1 MGGYTRFLPPED
13 RSLMSQ
19 SQFEDQIATMMGGR
33 SAELMVF
40 DEVTTGASSDLE
52 RSTDTARQM
61 VTRYGMSRKLGPRTF
76 GKTEQL
82 VFLGRDIAENRN
94 YSEAIAEQIDDEV
107 TEIIMRAHER
117 ATEVLRGHR
126 DDLDRVSEYLIE
138 HETMDVPAL
147 EALLRG
153 EEPPEPLSDPPE
165 PEPEPED
172 QPPEPEGHDR
182 PPAGRRIAEEPGG
195 AA

>member
-1 MGGYTRFLPPED
+1 M
-13 RSLMSQ
+13 MSQ

-33 SAELMVF
+33 AAELLVF

-52 RSTDTARQM
+52 RSTDIARQM

-76 GKTEQL
+76 GKTSEL
-82 VFLGRDIAENRN
+82 VFLGRDIAETRN
-94 YSEAIAEQIDDEV
+94 YSEAVAEQIDDEV

-117 ATEVLRGHR
+117 ATEVLRSHR
-126 DDLDRVSEYLIE
+126 EHLDSISEYLLE
-138 HETMDVPAL
+138 QETMEVADM

-153 EEPPEPLSDPPE
+153 EEPEPSSDPPLPA
-165 PEPEPED
+165 PEPDEPSAEQGGSD
-172 QPPEPEGHDR
+172 M

>member
-1 MGGYTRFLPPED
+1 M
-13 RSLMSQ
+13 MSQ

-33 SAELMVF
+33 AAELLVF

-52 RSTDTARQM
+52 SSTDIARQM

-76 GKTEQL
+76 GKTNEL
-82 VFLGRDIAENRN
+82 IFLGRDIAETRN
-94 YSEAIAEQIDDEV
+94 YSEAVAEQIDDEV

-117 ATEVLRGHR
+117 ATEVLRSHR
-126 DDLDRVSEYLIE
+126 EHLATISEYLLE
-138 HETMDVPAL
+138 KETIDVAAL

-153 EEPPEPLSDPPE
+153 EEPQEPSSDPPLPA
-165 PEPEPED
+165 PEPDEPS
-172 QPPEPEGHDR
+172 PEQGSSEM
-182 PPAGRRIAEEPGG
+182 PPAGRRIVEEPGG